1 MVKLFDKE
9 TGHTVVE
16 ITESQLQ
23 FLMEN
28 LEEES
33 SMDNDYYFNEVT
45 IDMLKQKGADE
56 KLITILEK
64 AISNKGEAELRWE
77 RG

>member
-1 MVKLFDKE
+1 MAKLFDKE
-9 TGHTVVE
+9 TGHIVAE

-33 SMDNDYYFNEVT
+33 SMDDDYYFNKVT
-45 IDMLKQKGADE
+45 IDMLKEKGADE